1 MANGYVVE
9 SGDFYSTLTQFVKEN
24 IDRNQG
30 QVEGDIKQAAEICV
44 DTITA
49 EAPKDTGDY
58 AKGWKHYDSVSGDGE
73 AKSVCANA
81 TKPSLTHLLENGHEV
96 FTQGWGDAYPKDRGF
111 RTRAIPHIETG
122 YEAGAAY
129 LEGLEVDN
137 S

>member
-1 MANGYVVE
+1 MANGYVVN
-9 SGDFYSTLTQFVKEN
+9 SGDFYSTVSKFVQEN
-24 IDRNQG
+24 IDRNQE
-30 QVEGDIKQAAEICV
+30 QVEGDVKQAAQICV
-44 DTITA
+44 DTIKA
-49 EAPKDTGDY
+49 AAPKDTGNY
-58 AKGWKHYDSVSGDGE
+58 AKGWKHYDSVSADGE

-111 RTRAIPHIETG
+111 RTRAFPHIETG

-129 LEGLEVDN
+129 LGGITVDN